1 MPVKVAI
8 VHDFLNQMGGAEHVL
23 KIFREIYPEAPI
35 YTTIYVPS
43 AVCPSFKSADIRT
56 SFMQK
61 LPMIKKHARR
71 YLPLYQYAIELFDL
85 SEFDVVISSSSSFAK
100 GVITPPH
107 TCHIC
112 YCYTPMRFVWNY
124 HTYIEQEPFSR
135 FTKICL
141 PYIIHRLRRWD
152 EITANRVD
160 YYIAISEE
168 VRRRIRKYY
177 RRDATIIHPPVD
189 TSKFRVSTQ
198 DDGYFMILSRLLPY
212 KRIDVAIQAF
222 NSLKLPLK
230 IVGTG
235 RDLSR
240 LQQMAGPTIEFL
252 GRLSDEEMLECLQRC
267 RALVFPGL
275 EDFGLA
281 PVEAMSC
288 GKPVIAYAGGGALET
303 VVDGET
309 GLFFYDQTAEAIMAT
324 VSRFDPQRF
333 DPYKI
338 RQRAE
343 QFDVSVFKEQIST
356 YVREKFHIYRT
367 SALLASDERYGVL
380 ARTGE
385 RMVYPDRVPRS
396 RVSGDEYQAAG
407 GMND

>member
-1 MPVKVAI
+1 MKVAI

-43 AVCPSFKSADIRT
+43 AVCPSFMTADIRT

-85 SEFDVVISSSSSFAK
+85 SEFDVVLSSSSSFAK

-135 FTKICL
+135 LTKICL

-177 RRDATIIHPPVD
+177 RRDAVIIHPPVD
-189 TSKFRVSTQ
+189 TSKFEVSTQ
-198 DDGYFMILSRLLPY
+198 DDGYFLILSRLLPY
-212 KRIDVAIQAF
+212 KRIDIAIQAF
-222 NSLKLPLK
+222 NELKLPLK
-230 IVGTG
+230 IVGSG
-235 RDLSR
+235 RDMGR
-240 LQQMAGPTIEFL
+240 LQKMAGPTIEFL
-252 GRLSDEEMLECLQRC
+252 GRLCDSDMHECLARC

-303 VVDGET
+303 VVEGET
-309 GLFFYDQTAEAIMAT
+309 GLFFYEQTPEAVKNA
-324 VSRFDPQRF
+324 VEQFDADRF

-338 RQRAE
+338 RQHAE
-343 QFDVSVFKEQIST
+343 QFDVSVFKMQIST

-367 SALLASDERYGVL
+367 SAMLASDERYGVL
-380 ARTGE
+380 ARIGE
-385 RMVYPDRVPRS
+385 RFVYPDSLPTSKR
-396 RVSGDEYQAAG
+396 DQEEYRAAG